1 MLGIILI
8 IAFIVFAVKHTSE
21 IKPQKKQII
30 ESGVSED
37 LFDIYLI
44 GLWFYLIPPLL
55 GGFLPLQFY
64 TILILAA
71 FYLPSI
77 ITGSKIY
84 SKLSRGY
91 DYTRR
96 IGNKINLAVWIGYG
110 AITLIVGKW
119 FIDNFIDSLLYIK

>member
-1 MLGIILI
+1 LLGLILV

-30 ESGVSED
+30 ESGVNED
-37 LFDIYLI
+37 VFDIYLI

-84 SKLSRGY
+84 KKLSRGY

-110 AITLIVGKW
+110 AITLWVGKW
-119 FIDNFIDSLLYIK
+119 LIDYLIDLLAYK